1 MDDRH
6 LPLERRVF
14 DPVVQAASLEGVVDV
29 AGAVAGEHDER
40 RRVGA
45 EHADLGNRDLPVG
58 QHLEEVGL
66 ELVVGAVD
74 LVDEQHGRYRRT
86 RLDRAQQ
93 RPADEEAPLVEVG
106 LEVVAGAAVRLA
118 ADLGGAQ
125 VEQLAG
131 VVPVVDGL
139 GGVDALVA
147 LQADQ
152 LATGPRRQDLGHLGL
167 ADARLAL
174 EEQRPLQASSPG
186 RSPSPSPRRAGT
198 RWPSSA
204 AVTSS
209 TDAGW
214 TLPTLTPAGYPGQVR
229 R

>member
-1 MDDRH
+1 MRARSAFDGGGDLAGEGAGDLRQAEVDDRH
-6 LPLERRVF
+6 LTLERRVL
-14 DPVVQAASLEGVVDV
+14 DPVVQAPSLEGVVDV
-29 AGAVAGEHDER
+29 AGAVAREHDEGW
-40 RRVGA
+40 RVGA
-45 EHADLGNRDLPVG
+45 EHADLGNGDLPVG

-74 LVDEQHGRYRRT
+74 LVDEQHGRDGRT

-93 RPADEEAPLVEVG
+93 RPADEEAALVEVG
-106 LEVVAGAAVRLA
+106 LEVVTGPAVRLA

-152 LATGPRRQDLGHLGL
+152 LATGPRRQHLGDLGL
-167 ADARLAL
+167 ADAGLAL
-174 EEQRPLQASSPG
+174 EEQRPLQCH
-186 RSPSPSPRRAGT
+186 RQEDRR
-198 RWPSSA
+198 RQ
-204 AVTSS
+204 
-209 TDAGW
+209 
-214 TLPTLTPAGYPGQVR
+214 TLVGQVAVGR
-229 R
+229 QRVR